1 MKNIKKLEDIFN
13 ANKIIVPPYQRAYAW
28 EEKQLNQ
35 FINDLLDIDGKE
47 YYYGHFIF
55 EEGNDANYE
64 VIDGQQRLTTFILF
78 LMICGTYDISK
89 NEKIKTLIS
98 KFDTVAYDSINF
110 NLMKEN
116 IHYKE
121 DNYDFTDFNIDNSDS
136 NHTLSIERMLFALNF
151 FKKGFKDEK
160 LKTDNIDSYLNTLL
174 NAHISVHS
182 TKSKAVAVQIFELQN
197 TRGINLSLL
206 EKVKAKLMKAV
217 YLELNDDSK
226 IIIDRIQSEFSEIF
240 KYEESLD
247 NNNFRGDLHLDE
259 ILLYHLRIIDDGLKL
274 EENNPDFWNP
284 STNNK
289 EESILNYIDKKLT
302 DNAVFYAENL
312 VKKLSKTV
320 KFLSQDITLLDREN
334 RLIGD
339 TIILSKFY
347 SLELFILFFHKF
359 ENNYIDIFSNSKILT
374 LWEKLLFTCDFHW
387 KYHGKVYRNNFEA
400 LFSAVL
406 SCVTI
411 DEVEEKLQYYVN
423 SGFRP
428 ELFEDR
434 NLQKTVSEFIANHRE
449 DIINNA
455 FHFFNGKMVY
465 TLYKYEIEKFDNDQK
480 VDLLKLREILKKGRS
495 VEHILPQSWEWNWIC
510 ADENNISEEERI
522 FNAKIQKIINGI
534 GNLLLISPTENSSL
548 SNKHP
553 KNKIYKSCNG
563 GSYELHNQTL
573 INWENYENWE
583 NNILDRGKLI
593 YNFMNEYF
601 DFKIKI

>member
-312 VKKLSKTV
+312 FKKLSKTV

>member
-1 MKNIKKLEDIFN
+1 
-13 ANKIIVPPYQRAYAW
+13 
-28 EEKQLNQ
+28 
-35 FINDLLDIDGKE
+35 
-47 YYYGHFIF
+47 
-55 EEGNDANYE
+55 
-64 VIDGQQRLTTFILF
+64 
-78 LMICGTYDISK
+78 
-89 NEKIKTLIS
+89 
-98 KFDTVAYDSINF
+98 
-110 NLMKEN
+110 
-116 IHYKE
+116 
-121 DNYDFTDFNIDNSDS
+121 
-136 NHTLSIERMLFALNF
+136 
-151 FKKGFKDEK
+151 
-160 LKTDNIDSYLNTLL
+160 
-174 NAHISVHS
+174 
-182 TKSKAVAVQIFELQN
+182 
-197 TRGINLSLL
+197 
-206 EKVKAKLMKAV
+206 MKAV

-534 GNLLLISPTENSSL
+534 GNLLLLSLSENSSE
-548 SNKHP
+548 SNSHP
-553 KNKIYKSCNG
+553 KDKEYEICNKGSYKEHYENRKTFDSNLEKWIINIDIRGNKIYDF
-563 GSYELHNQTL
+563 L
-573 INWENYENWE
+573 ENYFSLNS
-583 NNILDRGKLI
+583 
-593 YNFMNEYF
+593 
-601 DFKIKI
+601 